1 MARQFKLARKMKKI
15 KPSDAQKEF
24 GVSQTTLSAWE
35 GERKNPSL
43 DTLCHMA
50 DYYGVSTDFLLG
62 RETEWIPPRDDLQPI
77 PPAALPALHGQPA
90 WSERY
95 GWVLIDSVEKRLITV
110 DQGTIPFVGAQDIF
124 VRPPAFSVGYQDLRE
139 PLTLGQVKACTKTW
153 VEPISGD
160 AQTRDELRGWYR
172 VNAYFVQNEYGNRFY
187 LDTYGAKWLAFDS
200 ELA

>member
-1 MARQFKLARKMKKI
+1 MARQYRLARKMKKI
-15 KPSDAQKEF
+15 KPTDAQKEF

-95 GWVLIDSVEKRLITV
+95 GWVLIDSVEKCLITV
-110 DQGTIPFVGAQDIF
+110 DHEAIPFLDAQDIF
-124 VRPPAFSVGYQDLRE
+124 VRPPAFSVGYQGFGE
-139 PLTLGQVKACTKTW
+139 PLALGQVMERTKTW

-160 AQTRDELRGWYR
+160 PQTRDELRGWYG

-187 LDTYGAKWLAFDS
+187 LDTYGVKWLAFDS